1 MQQCP
6 DCASL
11 RARHRHPSQKSAPE
25 DTNPNLSI
33 ALPYNRML
41 FNSLVVYFFL
51 CEVRVFVFQGKSKC
65 YSFGYLKN
73 HPSKHRQRPTSLSVC
88 LSVCLSIRLFVLHC
102 IISRCSDSGGHIPPL
117 PAPGRSVDN
126 RRFIARCSSLDCS
139 SSTRGYTRSWLW
151 HVTIEK
157 SHSSFVAVDAV
168 EQDIIENVAESQH
181 ALEVRAFVDDDEAM
195 DTRLADRVE
204 DCLETVIDCA
214 RIYAGKVL
222 SW

>member
-88 LSVCLSIRLFVLHC
+88 LSVCLSIYLFV
-102 IISRCSDSGGHIPPL
+102 
-117 PAPGRSVDN
+117 
-126 RRFIARCSSLDCS
+126 SSFLLGIHVSIS
-139 SSTRGYTRSWLW
+139 SSIHASMYCATELACVRTPEKRGIFSYQSVSMYIQHITVQYSAVLVPSRRSKDLRPPRTVCL
-151 HVTIEK
+151 HR
-157 SHSSFVAVDAV
+157 
-168 EQDIIENVAESQH
+168 
-181 ALEVRAFVDDDEAM
+181 ALYRP
-195 DTRLADRVE
+195 
-204 DCLETVIDCA
+204 
-214 RIYAGKVL
+214 
-222 SW
+222 